1 MTMLLFLLTSLALA
15 VSGLAG
21 YAIFGPLSYRHMQD
35 RQRTVGESS
44 FDPVFVRW
52 LLLGRYRFHADTM
65 LGKLAAPARGLM
77 FACLLGAT
85 GVASWLLLRIL
96 G

>member
-1 MTMLLFLLTSLALA
+1 MSMLLFLLTSLALA
-15 VSGLAG
+15 ISGLAG

-44 FDPVFVRW
+44 FDPAFIRW
-52 LLLGRYRFHADTM
+52 LLAGRYRFHADAM
-65 LGKLAAPARGLM
+65 LVKLAAPARGLM
-77 FACLLGAT
+77 VLCLLGAT
-85 GVASWLLLRIL
+85 GVITWLLIRIL